1 MAPKVSI
8 IVPVYNVE
16 KYLPRCLDSLVN
28 QTLKDI
34 EIICVNDGSTDGSL
48 AILQQY
54 AAKDKR
60 IKIIDKENSGPGDCR
75 NRGIEAAKGEF
86 IAFVDSDDWVELNTY
101 EETYKKAKEHNVPL
115 LSFNANIV
123 NEKLKKSPKIYYE
136 TTEKHLGNWENIA
149 ELIFNNPFHSWH
161 FIYEKSFLQKNDI
174 RFPPLSLCEDVPFVL
189 KALFC
194 AEKILFVPDAFYNY
208 FMRGNSLIHRT
219 TDKIFDILEI
229 IPLCKNI
236 LCQYAPKNT
245 ALENGLSFWK
255 KIHLF
260 RLSQRLKH
268 ELNPILQNYYIAK
281 ISPLFSPEEFH
292 DFLFNCYN
300 RSENLKLF
308 GIFTILSKKHI
319 LQTTKIRLF
328 KKLTILKIERYQYEI
343 RYYFFGLLLF
353 TKTLRYF

>member
-1 MAPKVSI
+1 MTPKVSI

-75 NRGIEAAKGEF
+75 NRGIEAAKGGF

-101 EETYKKAKEHNVPL
+101 EETYQKAKEHNVLL

-123 NEKLKKSPKIYYE
+123 NEKLKKKPKIYYE
-136 TTEKHLGNWENIA
+136 TTEEHLGNWENIA
-149 ELIFNNPFHSWH
+149 ELIFDNSFHSWH

-189 KALFC
+189 KALLC
-194 AEKILFVPDAFYNY
+194 AEKILFIPDAFYNY
-208 FMRGNSLIHRT
+208 FQRKNSLVHKFSEKT
-219 TDKIFDILEI
+219 LDILKI
-229 IPLCKNI
+229 IPLCDDIINTYGQKNEI
-236 LCQYAPKNT
+236 LRFNFSHWKINHLSGIGKKVT
-245 ALENGLSFWK
+245 AAFHNCFMTDVKSLCSTDEMD
-255 KIHLF
+255 
-260 RLSQRLKH
+260 
-268 ELNPILQNYYIAK
+268 ELTFK
-281 ISPLFSPEEFH
+281 ISKSTSKICLFGFIPLFYYH
-292 DFLFNCYN
+292 TN
-300 RSENLKLF
+300 RQNTKLKLF
-308 GIFTILSKKHI
+308 NFLTVFKIKRLAY
-319 LQTTKIRLF
+319 QT
-328 KKLTILKIERYQYEI
+328 
-343 RYYFFGLLLF
+343 RYYLFGILIIK
-353 TKTLRYF
+353 TKR